1 MILLIARDISIVFW
15 YWKSFYKAKYSL
27 RFLSDVNDAEKVK
40 YFISFGLFILLKQEL
55 FNLPVTQL
63 IQVHL
68 LDSLS
73 LQKLGPC
80 VIVNSCQFRNEQL
93 ELPLAHVL
101 HAEVQPLVHSC
112 DVARESAHR
121 PHLIGDELVDALC

>member
-27 RFLSDVNDAEKVK
+27 RFLSDVNDAEEVK
-40 YFISFGLFILLKQEL
+40 YFISFGLFVLLKQEL
-55 FNLPVTQL
+55 FDLPITQL

-73 LQKLGPC
+73 LQKLGPR

-93 ELPLAHVL
+93 KLPLAHVI
-101 HAEVQPLVHSC
+101 HA
-112 DVARESAHR
+112 
-121 PHLIGDELVDALC
+121 